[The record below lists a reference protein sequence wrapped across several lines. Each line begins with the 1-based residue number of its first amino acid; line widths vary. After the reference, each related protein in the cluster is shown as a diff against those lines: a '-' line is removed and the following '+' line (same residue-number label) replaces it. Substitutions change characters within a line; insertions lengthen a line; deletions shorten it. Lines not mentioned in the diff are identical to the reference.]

1 MSLAAFPLFPSGAK
15 TLDSFYTF
23 TKNKSRQPDSGLV
36 GGGGGGSQTALRL
49 EDSAW
54 RKPSAKAT
62 FYLEKSGSGGRTPV
76 LRRLSEGICSQE
88 PSLSLRDP
96 GLRRVHVQL
105 LEKAAV
111 QENGRR
117 LPPRTPQA
125 GEAGGMLTR
134 HFFCPVFL
142 AVTLPR
148 SLLAGYPHP
157 MPSSSGLLCDT
168 DHRLACLCL

>member
-62 FYLEKSGSGGRTPV
+62 FYLEKSGRGGHTCSPEALRGDLLPGALPVPAGSGAP
-76 LRRLSEGICSQE
+76 EGPRSAPRKSCCPGKRQE
-88 PSLSLRDP
+88 APSA
-96 GLRRVHVQL
+96 H
-105 LEKAAV
+105 
-111 QENGRR
+111 
-117 LPPRTPQA
+117 PQA
-125 GEAGGMLTR
+125 GEAGAMLTR
-134 HFFCPVFL
+134 HLFCPVFL

-157 MPSSSGLLCDT
+157 TPSSSGLLCDT
-168 DHRLACLCL
+168 DHRLVCLCL